1 MTYDWALLYYLYTV
15 ALSVKEA
22 SFFIVLFSIAG
33 GAFVGLA
40 LFIVTIDSHCA
51 DDEASLVKKAAKNA
65 LKWLS
70 VICVTAWII
79 STIIP
84 GRQDMK
90 VMVALVGIENAV
102 KSDKA
107 RNLAGKSYRV
117 IDEWLDK
124 LDGKK

>member
-1 MTYDWALLYYLYTV
+1 MTYDWALVYYLYTV
-15 ALSVKEA
+15 ALHVKGTACFITLA
-22 SFFIVLFSIAG
+22 SAIGTITAGVAYVLA
-33 GAFVGLA
+33 AQ
-40 LFIVTIDSHCA
+40 
-51 DDEASLVKKAAKNA
+51 DDKEKLISDAAKKA

-70 VICVTAWII
+70 VVCVAAWIV
-79 STIIP
+79 STVIP

-117 IDEWLDK
+117 IDEWLDR
-124 LDGKK
+124 LENGK

>member
-22 SFFIVLFSIAG
+22 SFFIMLFSGLGIAFAGVVLFVATVENTS
-33 GAFVGLA
+33 
-40 LFIVTIDSHCA
+40 TK
-51 DDEASLVKKAAKNA
+51 DDEFPLEPVWKA
-65 LKWLS
+65 LKVLS
-70 VICVTAWII
+70 FVCVVAWVI

-84 GRQDMK
+84 GRQDTK

-117 IDEWLDK
+117 IDEWLDRLEK
-124 LDGKK
+124 GK

>member
-22 SFFIVLFSIAG
+22 SFFIVLFSMASAVFAG
-33 GAFVGLA
+33 VLLFV
-40 LFIVTIDSHCA
+40 VTIDSVCA

-65 LKWLS
+65 FKWLS

-79 STIIP
+79 YTIIP

-90 VMVALVGIENAV
+90 IMVALVGIENAV

-117 IDEWLDK
+117 IDEWLDRLEK
-124 LDGKK
+124 GK